1 MSNIAISASDQVSTL
16 PALVDRAASTLA
28 GARTAAEVLDARDM
42 AAAAYDAAKSAARF
56 AKAKN
61 AHDELLSKVHRAQA
75 DALEIEAAAK
85 RRLADEYDAAQER
98 GEVAATGDTL
108 RQGSGVPEQNAGKAT
123 AADLGLSRKDIH
135 EARIIRD
142 AEEADPGIV
151 KRTIE
156 DAISR
161 KEEPTKAIIRR
172 ATLRT
177 IREEAPS
184 ASPPPRGNA
193 AVHQYLKDALIHLA
207 VLPPPHRAL
216 EIVRGTDT
224 TIVIEERLATA
235 AAWLAE
241 FAQLW
246 SEAHA
251 DAE

>member
-1 MSNIAISASDQVSTL
+1 MSNIAIQASDQIGTL

-98 GEVAATGDTL
+98 GEVAT
-108 RQGSGVPEQNAGKAT
+108 AGKRSQPERLTEAPPS

-142 AEEADPGIV
+142 AEKADPGII

-184 ASPPPRGNA
+184 ASPPPR
-193 AVHQYLKDALIHLA
+193 VM
-207 VLPPPHRAL
+207 

>member
-1 MSNIAISASDQVSTL
+1 MSNIAISASDQIGTL
-16 PALVDRAASTLA
+16 PALIDRAASTLA

-42 AAAAYDAAKSAARF
+42 ASAAYDAAKRAARF

-61 AHDELLSKVHRAQA
+61 AHDELLAKVHRAQA

-98 GEVAATGDTL
+98 GEISK
-108 RQGSGVPEQNAGKAT
+108 QGAHVPAGNMRV
-123 AADLGLSRKDIH
+123 DELGLSRKNIH

-142 AEEADPGIV
+142 AEKAEPGIV

-156 DAISR
+156 EAILR

-177 IREEAPS
+177 VRDEAPS
-184 ASPPPRGNA
+184 SSPPPRGNA
-193 AVHQYLKDALIHLA
+193 AVHQYLKDALIHLS
-207 VLPPPHRAL
+207 VLPSPHRAL